1 MARYNFLVFSN
12 CTDPSREEEFNR
24 WYTHIHIPDLSAAKG
39 FVSARRYVNLEPD
52 AKAKYLA
59 LYEFETEN
67 IDESIQSLYVLAGAA
82 WSKGRHVDFIEGAP
96 SISLPTVS
104 FQEID
109 PDSLEPLGDVYG
121 PWRSAAAWYCY
132 RVLETELP

>member
-24 WYTHIHIPDLSAAKG
+24 WYTHIHLPDLSFAKG
-39 FVSARRYVNLEPD
+39 HVSAKRYVNLEAD

-59 LYEFETEN
+59 VYEFETED
-67 IDESIQSLYVLAGAA
+67 IDESIQSLYDLAGAA
-82 WSKGRHVDFIEGAP
+82 WGKGRHVDFIEGAP

-109 PDSLEPLGDVYG
+109 PETLEPLEDVSY
-121 PWRSAAAWYCY
+121 PTEPSEA
-132 RVLETELP
+132 VLASFARH

>member
-67 IDESIQSLYVLAGAA
+67 IDESIQSLYDLAAAA
-82 WSKGRHVDFIEGAP
+82 WPKGRHVDFIEGAP

-109 PDSLEPLGDVYG
+109 PDSLEPLGDVSY
-121 PWRSAAAWYCY
+121 PTEPSET
-132 RVLETELP
+132 VLASFARH